1 MEFYEKVKNSMH
13 CFFFLCNVFF
23 FESKKKGLSFDF
35 GGTSKSAR
43 DEKKHDDFWRR
54 LTKLKNP
61 QKPKMNKI
69 FMIEKKKQCIEQKNN
84 A

>member
-1 MEFYEKVKNSMH
+1 MH
-13 CFFFLCNVFF
+13 CFFFLCIVFF

-43 DEKKHDDFWRR
+43 DEKKHVDFWRR

-61 QKPKMNKI
+61 QKQKI
-69 FMIEKKKQCIEQKNN
+69 N
-84 A
+84 

>member
-1 MEFYEKVKNSMH
+1 M
-13 CFFFLCNVFF
+13 FFFV
-23 FESKKKGLSFDF
+23 ESKKKGLSFVF

-43 DEKKHDDFWRR
+43 DEKKHVDFWRR

-61 QKPKMNKI
+61 QKQKI
-69 FMIEKKKQCIEQKNN
+69 NEFLTIEKKKHCIEQKNN